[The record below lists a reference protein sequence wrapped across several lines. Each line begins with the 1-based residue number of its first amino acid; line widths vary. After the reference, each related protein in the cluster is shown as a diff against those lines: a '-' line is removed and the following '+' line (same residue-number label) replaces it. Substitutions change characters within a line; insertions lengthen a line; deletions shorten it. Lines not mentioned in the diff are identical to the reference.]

1 MLELYGKGVSNGI
14 AIGKL
19 SFYSNSSNNVPKYSV
34 TDTSAELL
42 RYRNA
47 VAKAKLHLKQLYDEA
62 CKRVSKNESVIF
74 QTHMMILEDSKFVE
88 TVENLIL
95 NKHLNSEFAVY
106 DTALKIA
113 EIFRSMDDD
122 YLQQRYSDIIDAAN
136 TVLDILHPKGNPI
149 GQDTEPVIIAASE
162 LLPSETI
169 SLNQDNLLGFITTRG
184 SKNSHTAIL
193 ARTLGLPLITQV
205 KSSLSRFD
213 GMEAIIDGQSGRV
226 VINPDHNTLAH
237 YKAKQ
242 KHYNKQL
249 RMLKSQL
256 GLPAIT
262 KDGQRI
268 TLSARIDNIDGL
280 ESAKNSDAEGIG
292 IFRTDYLFVKRKNPP
307 GEDEQFSVYKT
318 VLKTFYNKPTVI
330 AVANL
335 SSEKGVEFL
344 DIPKETNP
352 AMGYR
357 GIRLL
362 LENNDLFKTQLR
374 ALYRASVFG
383 SLSILL
389 PMVTNTEEIDYVKR
403 IIEEVKLELKARG
416 QDYSNDVKLGVFIN
430 TPAAAIISDE
440 ICAATDFVTIGTNS
454 LIMFTLAMDR
464 ENQKLEYF
472 YEPYHKAVLRLI
484 SLVCKNAHECG
495 KKVAICGELASD
507 TYLTQTFLSLGVD
520 ELAIVPSKLLD
531 VKAVVR
537 NTDTT
542 KDEGLIK
549 RL

>member
-14 AIGKL
+14 AIGRL
-19 SFYSNSSNNVPKYSV
+19 SFYSNSSNNVPKYTVS
-34 TDTSAELL
+34 DTSAELK
-42 RYRNA
+42 RYKNA
-47 VAKAKLHLKQLYDEA
+47 VDKAKLHLRMLYDEA

-74 QTHMMILEDSKFVE
+74 QTHIMILDDSKFVE
-88 TVENLIL
+88 TVENLIVG
-95 NKHLNSEFAVY
+95 KHLNAEFAVY

-113 EIFRSMDDD
+113 EIFKSMDDD

-136 TVLDILHPKGNPI
+136 TVLDILHPKSNPI

-169 SLNQDNLLGFITTRG
+169 SLNQDNLLGFITARG
-184 SKNSHTAIL
+184 SRNSHTAIL

-205 KSSLSRFD
+205 KSPLSRFD

-242 KHYNKQL
+242 RHYEKQL
-249 RMLKSQL
+249 RVLKSQL

-268 TLSARIDNIDGL
+268 TLSARLDNIDGL
-280 ESAKNSDAEGIG
+280 ESARNSDAEGIG
-292 IFRTDYLFVKRKNPP
+292 IFRTDYLFAKRKNPP
-307 GEDEQFSVYKT
+307 GEEEQFSAYKT
-318 VLKTFYNKPTVI
+318 VLKTFYDKSVVI
-330 AVANL
+330 ALANL
-335 SSEKGVEFL
+335 SSEKAVDYL
-344 DIPKETNP
+344 NIPKENNP

-357 GIRLL
+357 GIRVL
-362 LENNDLFKTQLR
+362 LENKEFFMTQLR

-383 SLSILL
+383 NLSILL
-389 PMVTNTEEIDYVKR
+389 PMVNNTEEIDYVKR
-403 IIEEVKLELKARG
+403 TIEEVKLELRARG
-416 QDYSNDVKLGVFIN
+416 QEYRNDIKIGVLID
-430 TPAAAIISDE
+430 TPAAAIVSDE
-440 ICAATDFVTIGTNS
+440 ICRVVDFVTIGTNS
-454 LIMFTLAMDR
+454 LTMFTLAMDR

-484 SLVCKNAHECG
+484 RLVCKNAHNNG
-495 KKVAICGELASD
+495 KRIAVCGELASD
-507 TYLTQTFLSLGVD
+507 THVTQTFLSLGVD
-520 ELAIVPSKLLD
+520 ELIIVPSKLLD
-531 VKAVVR
+531 VKAIVR

-542 KDEGLIK
+542 DNNNLLIK
-549 RL
+549 L

>member
-14 AIGKL
+14 AIGRL

-34 TDTSAELL
+34 TDTSAELK
-42 RYRNA
+42 RYKNA
-47 VAKAKLHLKQLYDEA
+47 SKSAKLHLQMLYDEA

-74 QTHMMILEDSKFVE
+74 QTHIMILEDSKFVE
-88 TVENLIL
+88 TVESLIL
-95 NKHLNSEFAVY
+95 NKHLNAEFAVY

-113 EIFRSMDDD
+113 EIFKSMDDD
-122 YLQQRYSDIIDAAN
+122 YLQQRYSDIMDAAN
-136 TVLDILHPKGNPI
+136 TILDILHPKDYNISP
-149 GQDTEPVIIAASE
+149 DSRPVIIAASE

-169 SLNQDNLLGFITTRG
+169 SLNQNNLLGFITTRG
-184 SKNSHTAIL
+184 SRNSHTAIL

-242 KHYNKQL
+242 RHYEKQL
-249 RMLKSQL
+249 RVLKSQL

-268 TLSARIDNIDGL
+268 TLSARLDNIDGL
-280 ESAKNSDAEGIG
+280 ESARNSDAEGIG
-292 IFRTDYLFVKRKNPP
+292 IFRTDYLFAKRKNPP
-307 GEDEQFSVYKT
+307 GEEEQFSAYKT
-318 VLKTFYNKPTVI
+318 VLKTFYDKSVVI
-330 AVANL
+330 ALANL
-335 SSEKGVEFL
+335 SSEKAVDYL
-344 DIPKETNP
+344 NIPKENNP

-357 GIRLL
+357 GIRVL
-362 LENNDLFKTQLR
+362 LENKEFFMTQLR

-383 SLSILL
+383 NLSILL
-389 PMVTNTEEIDYVKR
+389 PMVNNTEEIDYVKR
-403 IIEEVKLELKARG
+403 TIEEVKLELRARG
-416 QDYSNDVKLGVFIN
+416 QEYRNDIKIGVLID
-430 TPAAAIISDE
+430 TPAAAIVSDE
-440 ICAATDFVTIGTNS
+440 ICRVVDFVTIGTNS
-454 LIMFTLAMDR
+454 LTMFTLAMDR

-484 SLVCKNAHECG
+484 RLVCKNAHNNG
-495 KKVAICGELASD
+495 KRIAVCGELASD
-507 TYLTQTFLSLGVD
+507 THVTQTFLSLGVD
-520 ELAIVPSKLLD
+520 ELIIVPSKLLD
-531 VKAVVR
+531 VKAIVR

-542 KDEGLIK
+542 DNNNLLIK
-549 RL
+549 L